1 MSAHYE
7 KHAEQVADTF
17 MDLLAEG
24 VRTGISDE
32 QRAELAMLV
41 EAAISTA
48 VLEQLEHAADEIA
61 ALSQRLRSYAEHYD
75 KASA

>member
-1 MSAHYE
+1 MSEHYE
-7 KHAEQVADTF
+7 KHAEQVADAF
-17 MDLLAEG
+17 MELLDNG
-24 VRTGISDE
+24 VRSAITAE

-48 VLEQLEHAADEIA
+48 VLEQMEHAADKVA
-61 ALSQRLRSYAEHYD
+61 ALSDSLRKYAEHYD

>member
-7 KHAEQVADTF
+7 KHAEQVADAF
-17 MDLLAEG
+17 MDLLAES

>member
-7 KHAEQVADTF
+7 KHAEQVADAF
-17 MDLLAEG
+17 MDLLAES

-61 ALSQRLRSYAEHYD
+61 ALSQRLRRHAEHYD

>member
-7 KHAEQVADTF
+7 KHADQIANAF
-17 MDLLAEG
+17 MDMLDEG
-24 VRTGISDE
+24 VRAAISDE
-32 QRAELAMLV
+32 HRAELAMLI

-61 ALSQRLRSYAEHYD
+61 ALSQRLRSYAENYD

>member
-7 KHAEQVADTF
+7 KHAEQVANAF
-17 MDLLAEG
+17 MDLLEDR
-24 VRTGISDE
+24 VRAGISE
-32 QRAELAMLV
+32 EHRAELAMLV

-48 VLEQLEHAADEIA
+48 VLEQLEHAADEVA
-61 ALSQRLRSYAEHYD
+61 ALSHRLRNHAEHYD